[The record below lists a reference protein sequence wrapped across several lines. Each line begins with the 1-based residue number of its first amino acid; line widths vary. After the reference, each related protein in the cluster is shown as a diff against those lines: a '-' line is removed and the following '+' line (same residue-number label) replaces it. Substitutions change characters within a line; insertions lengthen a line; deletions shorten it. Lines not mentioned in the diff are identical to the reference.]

1 MTGASA
7 YGEKRVEPEDAD
19 RPRDRGASTIR
30 QITPDDLAEAIEDGE
45 PWLIVDV
52 REPYEYERVHVP
64 DSVLIPRGLLEGAV
78 EWNSPHRIDA
88 LCGARDRPV
97 ALLCD
102 RGALRFR
109 GGGAGADGLRGTW
122 SMSLAASKLWAS
134 EDLPTASGPYH
145 GPLP

>member
-1 MTGASA
+1 MADPDPRSTQKGPKTLTDLVTEARRRIREIA
-7 YGEKRVEPEDAD
+7 PE
-19 RPRDRGASTIR
+19 
-30 QITPDDLAEAIEDGE
+30 DLAEAIEDGE

-64 DSVLIPRGLLEGAV
+64 DSVLVPRGLLEGAV

-97 ALLCD
+97 ALLCAT
-102 RGALRFR
+102 GARS
-109 GGGAGADGLRGTW
+109 A
-122 SMSLAASKLWAS
+122 LAAVVLEQMGFANVANVAGGIELWAS